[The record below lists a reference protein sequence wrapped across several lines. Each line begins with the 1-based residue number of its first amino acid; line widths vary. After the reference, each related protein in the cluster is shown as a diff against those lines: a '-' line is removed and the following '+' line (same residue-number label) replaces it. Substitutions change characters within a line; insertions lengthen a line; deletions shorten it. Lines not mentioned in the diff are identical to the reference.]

1 MTVNVMTGEV
11 VIVSGGARGI
21 GAAIAE
27 LVVAEGGSVVIGDVL
42 RDDGEA
48 LAEQLG
54 DAATFVVLDVTDP
67 AAWQHAVTVAN
78 ETYGALTGVVNN
90 AGILAQGPLDTADV
104 AEFRK
109 VLDVNVTGVF
119 LGMQACAAPMRASG
133 HGSIVNI
140 SSTAGLMGYAY
151 LQAYVASKWAVRG
164 MTKAAALELASGNIR
179 VNSVHPGPIRTPMTD
194 GIDDAIAAGQPIA
207 RFGEPVEV
215 AEMVV
220 FLLSAKSS
228 YSTGSEFVVDGGQV
242 LGPVNEALKE

>member
-1 MTVNVMTGEV
+1 MGSMTGEV

-21 GAAIAE
+21 GAAVANK
-27 LVVAEGGSVVIGDVL
+27 VVAEGGAVVIGDVI
-42 RDDGEA
+42 DGTD
-48 LAEQLG
+48 LADRLG
-54 DAATFVVLDVTDP
+54 DAATFVQLDVTDP
-67 AAWQHAVTVAN
+67 DAWANAVQVAAG
-78 ETYGALTGVVNN
+78 TYGKLTGLCNN
-90 AGILAQGPLDTADV
+90 AGILAQGPLEDADV
-104 AEFRK
+104 AAFQN

-119 LGMQACAAPMRASG
+119 LGMQACVRPMREAG

-140 SSTAGLMGYAY
+140 SSTAGLIGYAY

-194 GIDDAIAAGQPIA
+194 GIDDTIASSQPIP
-207 RFGEPVEV
+207 RFGEPDEV

-220 FLLSAKSS
+220 FLLSQKAS